1 MEQQAIITVKDLR
14 TYFYSDKRCNKVLN
28 GVSFELYK
36 GRTLCVVGESG
47 CGKSVT
53 ASSIMQLLP
62 KLSRIES
69 GAITYHSE
77 KGDIRIDQ
85 LPRNGK
91 EMRALRG
98 RDIAMIFQDPMT
110 ALNPVY
116 TIGFQIG
123 EDLKY
128 HTDLD
133 KRSRRARTLELLTQ
147 MGISTPEKRID
158 QYPHEFSGGMRQR
171 AMIAMAMSCS
181 PKVLIADEPTTA
193 LDVTIQAQ
201 IFELMEKLKREHDT
215 AIMLITHDMGVVS
228 ELADD
233 VAVMYMGSIVERGSV
248 REVLK
253 YPAHPYTAAL
263 LRSIPILHKGR
274 GQRLEP
280 IRGSTPDPYDRPK
293 GCQFAPGAISAVKSA
308 GRKCLQR
315 SRCVMDMRYA
325 AGTPNRSTPDTERR
339 SKPYE
344 REKSAAGAAGVKT
357 FSQFGAVFST
367 RSGTMCRRSTTWTWT
382 STRGDS
388 GAGRGV
394 RLR

>member
-1 MEQQAIITVKDLR
+1 MDENILLEIKDLVIHYH
-14 TYFYSDKRCNKVLN
+14 TDN
-28 GVSFELYK
+28 GVAQAVNGVDL
-36 GRTLCVVGESG
+36 TLRRGETLGLVGETG
-47 CGKSVT
+47 AGKTTT
-53 ASSIMQLLP
+53 ALGIMRLLP
-62 KLSRIES
+62 EETGKVEAGSITFDGVDLLSLSHE
-69 GAITYHSE
+69 
-77 KGDIRIDQ
+77 
-85 LPRNGK
+85 
-91 EMRALRG
+91 EMRRKRG
-98 RDIAMIFQDPMT
+98 EELSMIFQDPMT

-293 GCQFAPGAISAVKSA
+293 GCQFAPRCDFCCEKCRQEMPSEVPVCDGHAVRCWNAEQVYA
-308 GRKCLQR
+308 GH
-315 SRCVMDMRYA
+315 
-325 AGTPNRSTPDTERR
+325 
-339 SKPYE
+339 
-344 REKSAAGAAGVKT
+344 REEVE
-357 FSQFGAVFST
+357 AV
-367 RSGTMCRRSTTWTWT
+367 
-382 STRGDS
+382 
-388 GAGRGV
+388 
-394 RLR
+394 